1 MKPAKSDTEWTVP
14 LIPQLIAAGTAR
26 EGVIRVWVC
35 GCSTGEEAYSIAML
49 LQEQLEASNRNCAVQ
64 IFAIDIDH
72 RPIANAREGL
82 FPTGIASDISPERL
96 THFFDLEP
104 DGSGYRIPM
113 SIREILVYWR

>member
-1 MKPAKSDTEWTVP
+1 M
-14 LIPQLIAAGTAR
+14 
-26 EGVIRVWVC
+26 
-35 GCSTGEEAYSIAML
+35 
-49 LQEQLEASNRNCAVQ
+49 Q

-96 THFFDLEP
+96 ARFFDLEP

-113 SIREILVYWR
+113 SIREILVSWR